1 MPKRSISQRTGD
13 QAEHLA
19 QGAFLDAPNWIC
31 RTQSHDFGIDLEAEL
46 IDITDGIEELSG
58 ALVKIQVKGTLKPIF
73 KNRGYY
79 IRLKTDY
86 LKYANQFRVPVLLL
100 LVNVRSKEIHY
111 LWLQEYLI
119 GREDILYGAKSVLVK
134 VPEEN
139 VLNHSFGHQ
148 LPEIALGVT
157 SGSQLMAVQ
166 KLFEVFSS
174 KYDRKALE
182 LASGL
187 LEHLG
192 EGGHVSIF
200 NGTIDKLIKRGPH
213 LSRVSSQEFGKI
225 LVDLTRRFG
234 DKLSAEQVLKMVVRG
249 DTYSWAGLDGLLGLY
264 DGFPDHAKALNLA
277 RRFDEIEM
285 YELSWYCRFREA
297 HAQLDSM
304 SIWGQISKLETAF
317 PTGSGVL
324 FIPDEARDYCYSKWP
339 NRADMIYLQSLHFK
353 EPSAQHMDEGSDDEN

>member
-46 IDITDGIEELSG
+46 VDIIDGVEELSG
-58 ALVKIQVKGTLKPIF
+58 ALVKIQVKGTFKPIF
-73 KNRGYY
+73 RNRGYY
-79 IRLKTDY
+79 VRLKTDY
-86 LKYANQFRVPVLLL
+86 LTYANQFRVPVLLL
-100 LVNVRSKEIHY
+100 LVNVRTKEIHY

-119 GREDILYGAKSVLVK
+119 GREEILYGAKSVLVK

-139 VLNHSFGHQ
+139 VLNHSFRHR
-148 LPEIALGVT
+148 LPEIALGVAD
-157 SGSQLMAVQ
+157 GAQLMAVQ

-174 KYDRKALE
+174 KYDQKALE

-192 EGGHVSIF
+192 EGTHVSIF

-213 LSRVSSQEFGKI
+213 LSRAGSQEFGKI

-234 DKLSAEQVLKMVVRG
+234 DKLSPDQVLKMVVRG
-249 DTYSWAGLDGLLGLY
+249 NTYSLAGLDGLLGLY
-264 DGFPDHAKALNLA
+264 DGFPDYAKTLKLA
-277 RRFDEIEM
+277 SRFDEIGL
-285 YELSWYCRFREA
+285 YELSWYCQFREA
-297 HAQLDSM
+297 HAQMDSM
-304 SIWGQISKLETAF
+304 SIWLQISTIETAF
-317 PTGSGVL
+317 ETGTGIL
-324 FIPDEARDYCYSKWP
+324 FIPEDEHDYCTMKWP
-339 NRADMIYLQSLHFK
+339 IRADAVYLQSLK
-353 EPSAQHMDEGSDDEN
+353 LREP